1 MTQFTQTRHA
11 TNPMV
16 VGMAVQGWIGIAA
29 DRGSVLS
36 DEADIA
42 LEEVLR
48 YYGVLYPAD
57 MVDAF
62 DIGGCNSVIH
72 ICLDGGDVWL
82 EVNVDGD
89 VAPIP

>member
-1 MTQFTQTRHA
+1 MVQFTQTRHA

-29 DRGSVLS
+29 DRESVLF

-42 LEEVLR
+42 LEEILR
-48 YYGVLYPAD
+48 HHGVLHSAD
-57 MVDAF
+57 VVDAF
-62 DIGGCNSVIH
+62 DIGACDATIR
-72 ICLDGGDVWL
+72 ICLNGGDIWL
-82 EVNVDGD
+82 EINVDGD